1 MGRGD
6 AGRDT
11 PGRPVAGRHA
21 RWAVLILAW
30 WVVMA
35 VACVAQAGVA
45 QAGPSPTL
53 AAVRARGAVAC
64 GIAGTVAGFSLPDAQ
79 GVMRGLDADWCR
91 AVAAAVFGDARRV
104 TYVPTTVQNR
114 FTALQSG
121 EVDLLVRQTTWTL
134 AREAGLGL
142 LAAGVNFYDGTAF
155 LVRRGSG
162 VTRADQLD
170 GATVCMQPGSSTELM
185 VADWF
190 RQHGRTFH
198 PLLIEDVTEVRAA
211 VLAGRCDAYA
221 TDGSALA
228 TFRATQGA
236 HADDYTVLPD
246 RISREPLG
254 AMVRQGDDGWFNIVR
269 WSLFAQILAEE
280 EGLTS
285 ADVAAA
291 RAGSTAPDVRRLLGV
306 EGDLGAALG
315 LRASWAYD
323 IIREVGS
330 YAEMWDRDIA
340 PLGLARGLNALW
352 TKGGLMYAPP
362 LR

>member
-1 MGRGD
+1 MRRRGAGRGGTRRGASW
-6 AGRDT
+6 AGLILL
-11 PGRPVAGRHA
+11 
-21 RWAVLILAW
+21 WSAVLG
-30 WVVMA
+30 
-35 VACVAQAGVA
+35 AGAAA

-53 AAVRARGAVAC
+53 AAVRARGAVLC

-155 LVRRGSG
+155 LVRRAGG
-162 VTRADQLD
+162 ITRADQLD

-190 RQHGRTFH
+190 RQHGKTFH
-198 PLLIEDVTEVRAA
+198 PLLIEDVTELRAA

-221 TDGSALA
+221 TDSSALA

-236 HADDYTVLPD
+236 RADDFAVLPD
-246 RISREPLG
+246 RISKEPLG

-280 EGLTS
+280 AGITS
-285 ADVAAA
+285 ANVAAA
-291 RAGSTAPDVRRLLGV
+291 RDGSTAPEVRRLLGV

-315 LRASWAYD
+315 LRAAWAYD
-323 IIREVGS
+323 IIREVGN
-330 YAEMWDRDIA
+330 YAEMWERDIA
-340 PLGLARGLNALW
+340 PLGLARGMNALW